1 MMTNNIRKVK
11 MKNRLVL
18 IAVAL
23 LLFSTLF
30 AGCGVA
36 QDKYDTAVADLG
48 KAQQELQST
57 KADLSTSQKELESTK
72 AELESKQTE
81 LKTAQTELEIK
92 NTTVASLKS
101 EKTSLIAEKTSLIAE
116 KESLQANYNKLNDA
130 NNSVTQELATIKK
143 VYPARYFTSLTELRD
158 WLYGNNISERQ
169 ANTTAE
175 GLYAKALDL
184 QEAAMKDGFLI
195 SAYIEHLQGTNFF
208 IGCKAVI
215 DGNIYSWD
223 VETDE
228 PVDWSGMYDLLKVR

>member
-1 MMTNNIRKVK
+1 
-11 MKNRLVL
+11 MKKRLFL
-18 IAVAL
+18 ITVAL
-23 LLFSTLF
+23 LLFSSLF

-48 KAQQELQST
+48 KAQQVLQSV
-57 KADLSTSQKELESTK
+57 KADLSTSQQKSQSIG

-81 LKTAQTELEIK
+81 LKTAQTELDIK

-101 EKTSLIAEKTSLIAE
+101 EKTSLIAE

-143 VYPARYFTSLTELRD
+143 VYPARYFSSLTELRD
-158 WLYGNNISERQ
+158 WLNGNNISERS
-169 ANTTAE
+169 ATTTAE

-184 QEAAMKDGFLI
+184 QEAAMKDGYII
-195 SAYIEHLQGTNFF
+195 SAFIEHTQGNTFWM
-208 IGCKAVI
+208 GCKAVI
-215 DGNIYSWD
+215 DGNIFSWD

-228 PVDWSGMYDLLKVR
+228 PVDWTGMYDLGKVR

>member
-1 MMTNNIRKVK
+1 
-11 MKNRLVL
+11 MKKRLFL
-18 IAVAL
+18 ITVAL
-23 LLFSTLF
+23 LLFSSLF

-36 QDKYDTAVADLG
+36 QDKYDTVVADLG

-57 KADLSTSQKELESTK
+57 KTDLDASQKELQSNKT
-72 AELESKQTE
+72 ELESKQTE

-101 EKTSLIAEKTSLIAE
+101 DKTSLTAEKD
-116 KESLQANYNKLNDA
+116 SLQANYNKLNDENTA
-130 NNSVTQELATIKK
+130 VTQELANIKK

-158 WLYGNNISERQ
+158 WLYGNNISERSTT
-169 ANTTAE
+169 TTAE

-184 QEAAMKDGFLI
+184 QEAAMKDGYII
-195 SAYIEHLQGTNFF
+195 SAFIEHTQGNTFW

-228 PVDWSGMYDLLKVR
+228 PVDWTSTYDLGKVR

>member
-1 MMTNNIRKVK
+1 MTNNKRKVK
-11 MKNRLVL
+11 MKKRLFL

-23 LLFSTLF
+23 LLFSSLF
-30 AGCGVA
+30 VGCGVA
-36 QDKYDTAVADLG
+36 RDKYDTVVADLG
-48 KAQQELQST
+48 KAQQELQSV
-57 KADLSTSQKELESTK
+57 KADLSTSQQKLQSTE

-101 EKTSLIAEKTSLIAE
+101 AKTSLIAE
-116 KESLQANYNKLNDA
+116 KESLQSNYNKLNDE
-130 NNSVTQELATIKK
+130 NNSVTQELANIKK

-184 QEAAMKDGFLI
+184 QEAAMKDGYII
-195 SAYIEHLQGTNFF
+195 SAFIENLQGNNFLM
-208 IGCKAVI
+208 GCKAVI

-228 PVDWSGMYDLLKVR
+228 PVDWSGMYGLLKVR